1 VALLEKRRFLYNHS
15 GDFPQVILIVPSHV
29 PNICV
34 PKYGEKISH
43 IPRFPQA
50 AGSAG
55 YGLGMFVMGLCSE
68 SFGRRRV
75 ILTCCLLTSVS
86 HLIAPLVPDILAY
99 TFLYFFMNFANSGLL
114 IYSK

>member
-1 VALLEKRRFLYNHS
+1 MYFFWSIHKLR
-15 GDFPQVILIVPSHV
+15 
-29 PNICV
+29 V
-34 PKYGEKISH
+34 PKYCNKISR

-99 TFLYFFMNFANSGLL
+99 TFLYFFMNFANSGLQ

>member
-1 VALLEKRRFLYNHS
+1 
-15 GDFPQVILIVPSHV
+15 
-29 PNICV
+29 
-34 PKYGEKISH
+34 
-43 IPRFPQA
+43 
-50 AGSAG
+50 
-55 YGLGMFVMGLCSE
+55 MFVMGLCSE

-99 TFLYFFMNFANSGLL
+99 TFLYFFMNFANSGLQ